1 VILKLLIAFAVA
13 WLGWRL
19 WKGPTKRT
27 RPRSFAPLLDEAEA
41 RAVLGVDT
49 EAGEEEIRAA
59 HRRLMVAV
67 HPDRGGSAELA
78 RKINVARDTLL
89 RRADPRD

>member
-1 VILKLLIAFAVA
+1 VILKLLIALAVA
-13 WLGWRL
+13 YLGWRL
-19 WKGPTKRT
+19 WKGPAKRKPA
-27 RPRSFAPLLDEAEA
+27 RPFAPLLDEAEA
-41 RAVLGVDT
+41 RAVLGVDA
-49 EAGEEEIRAA
+49 EADEQEIRAA

-89 RRADPRD
+89 RRRD